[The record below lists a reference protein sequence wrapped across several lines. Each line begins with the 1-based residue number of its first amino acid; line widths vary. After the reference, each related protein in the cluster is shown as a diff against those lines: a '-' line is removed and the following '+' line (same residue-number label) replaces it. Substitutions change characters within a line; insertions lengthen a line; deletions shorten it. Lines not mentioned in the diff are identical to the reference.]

1 MRYYKIID
9 GDYLV
14 AIGIGTGGEEIT
26 EAEYT
31 ALKETIRNR
40 PTTSGDVNYKLTTN
54 LIWEM
59 FTPPESDADPEL
71 SAEEAL
77 AIIMGGTV

>member
-14 AIGIGTGGEEIT
+14 AIGRGTGGEEIT
-26 EAEYT
+26 DKEYT
-31 ALKETIRNR
+31 KLKEIIKDR
-40 PTTSGDVNYKLTTN
+40 PMISGDGNYRLTTN

>member
-14 AIGIGTGGEEIT
+14 AIGKGTGGEEIA

-31 ALKETIRNR
+31 DLKDIIRNR
-40 PTTSGDVNYKLTTN
+40 PTTSGDVNYRLTTN

>member
-14 AIGIGTGGEEIT
+14 AIGIGTGGDEIT
-26 EAEYT
+26 EAEYN
-31 ALKETIRNR
+31 ALKEIIRNR
-40 PTTSGDVNYKLTTN
+40 PTTSGDVNYRLTTN

-59 FTPPESDADPEL
+59 FTSPERDSDPEL